1 MEKVT
6 LTMNEL
12 RREYILKQ
20 IIEGKLSGIE
30 GARRL
35 ELSIRQMR
43 RIISS
48 YRKEGVRAVIHGN
61 RGRRPNNKI
70 KEEVRQTILK
80 YAKEE
85 FLDYNDSHFTD
96 ELNELGITVSRSTVR
111 RIRRENGYKSPRK
124 HHQPKHRSR
133 RKRVIQAGMLLQ
145 TDGSKHDW
153 LEGRGPQL
161 VLIAYIDDATNE
173 VMGAIFR
180 QQEDAAGYFMGL
192 KDICLTKGIPQAIY
206 ADQHTIFQG
215 LKRSAGEDFSDRE
228 TSTSF
233 FGTLLQDLGIEL
245 KTAHS
250 PQAKGRIERLWGTLQ
265 DRLMKD
271 LRKANATTLEEANLV
286 LRWFIPKY
294 NRQFQLKPEQEESQ
308 FVPWNNSLDPDSLF
322 CFKYTR
328 KVAND
333 NTISVNNKKLP
344 IPPGRVRSSFA
355 KATVDVWQQLDGRLQ
370 IRYKGELL
378 ATYHHHPDVPIRVGF
393 FVPATDQLV
402 FDPATKLTVQEN
414 SFPKKKVK
422 PSIPSPN
429 HPWRN
434 YPKTNAQEI
443 SHADADNS

>member
-12 RREYILKQ
+12 KREYILKQ

-35 ELSIRQMR
+35 DISIRQMR

-48 YRKEGVRAVIHGN
+48 YRNAGVLAVIHGN
-61 RGRRPNNKI
+61 RGRQPNNKI
-70 KEEVRQTILK
+70 KEEIRQTILD
-80 YAKEE
+80 YAKKE

-96 ELNELGITVSRSTVR
+96 ELNDLGITVSRSTVR

-180 QQEDAAGYFMGL
+180 QQEDAAGYFLGL

-215 LKRSAGEDFSDRE
+215 LKRSSGEDFSDRE
-228 TSTSF
+228 TSTSY
-233 FGTLLQDLGIEL
+233 FGTLLKDLGIEL
-245 KTAHS
+245 KAARS

-265 DRLMKD
+265 DRLIKD

-294 NRQFQLKPEQEESQ
+294 NHQFQFKPEQEDSQ
-308 FVPWNNSLDPDSLF
+308 FVPLNNTFNPDHLF

-333 NTISVNNKKLP
+333 NTISLNNNKLQ
-344 IPPGRVRSSFA
+344 IQPGRIRSSFA
-355 KATVDVWQQLDGRLQ
+355 KAKVDVWQQLDGRLQ
-370 IRYKGELL
+370 IKFRGELL

-393 FVPATDQLV
+393 FVPAPDQLL
-402 FDPATKLTVQEN
+402 FTPDTKQTVKEISVSKEN
-414 SFPKKKVK
+414 VK
-422 PSIPSPN
+422 PRVPSPN

-434 YPKTNAQEI
+434 YPKTNPQEI
-443 SHADADNS
+443 SHVNRDNS